1 MTTSLLLWSN
11 VSTRMPCMEGE
22 FKEQVRSSGETQ
34 SKPNDNNVVI
44 GLLHNHWCSSP
55 GQMHQRLCSSPMDV
69 VLVVDFDR
77 PKQLSKEC
85 LGQAKKEDRFS

>member
-1 MTTSLLLWSN
+1 MSLKN
-11 VSTRMPCMEGE
+11 R
-22 FKEQVRSSGETQ
+22 SGETQ

-55 GQMHQRLCSSPMDV
+55 GQMHQRLCSGPMDV